1 MAGPRSS
8 FPSSGSLGSL
18 GSLRSVGPWGLLG
31 SALLDLVL
39 PAECG
44 GCHRAGPR
52 WCARCDRALESL
64 AFEPRAGPGG
74 DVAHRVL
81 PRPSP
86 RGLPA
91 VHAWGV
97 FADPLRSAV
106 SAWKDAGRR
115 DLVSVLAPRLAA
127 ALRGAADAAGWVDGP
142 VLVVPAPSSR
152 RSVRARGDAPLAGLC
167 TAAVATWRDTPGAG
181 AGPSFELSPVLVH
194 VRSVRDQS
202 GLDTRQRRANLD
214 GAMGV
219 KPLWHNVV
227 RRRRC
232 VIVDD
237 VVTTGATIAE
247 AARALRR
254 AGAADVVGATI
265 AATQRSGGS

>member
-1 MAGPRSS
+1 MGGPGPASRSS
-8 FPSSGSLGSL
+8 GQ
-18 GSLRSVGPWGLLG
+18 LRTLG

-44 GCHRAGPR
+44 GCHRAGPQ

-74 DVAHRVL
+74 DVAHRVV

-86 RGLPA
+86 RGLPP

-106 SAWKDAGRR
+106 SAWKDVGRR
-115 DLVSVLAPRLAA
+115 DLGRVLAPRLAS
-127 ALRGAADAAGWVDGP
+127 ALLGAACAAGWVKGP

-152 RSVRARGDAPLAGLC
+152 RSVRARGDAPLVGLC
-167 TAAVATWRDTPGAG
+167 AAAMSTCRDTPGARAG
-181 AGPSFELSPVLVH
+181 ASFELSPALVH
-194 VRSVRDQS
+194 VRTVRDQS
-202 GLDTRQRRANLD
+202 GLDTSQRRANLS

-219 KPLWHNVV
+219 KPLWHNVI
-227 RRRRC
+227 RGRRC
-232 VIVDD
+232 IVVDD
-237 VVTTGATIAE
+237 VVTTGATMAE

-265 AATQRSGGS
+265 AATQRSGAS